1 MARVTLY
8 TTPFCGYCRA
18 AKRLLAGKAI
28 DFEEIDVAFDAA
40 KREEMLQRAM
50 GGRTVPQIFIHDR
63 HVGGHA
69 ELARLEREG
78 KLDALLVADAAD
90 LPVEALAEDI

>member
-28 DFEEIDVAFDAA
+28 DFEEIDVACDAA
-40 KREEMLQRAM
+40 KPDEMLQRAM

-63 HVGGHA
+63 HIGGHA

-78 KLDALLVADAAD
+78 KLDALLADAAD